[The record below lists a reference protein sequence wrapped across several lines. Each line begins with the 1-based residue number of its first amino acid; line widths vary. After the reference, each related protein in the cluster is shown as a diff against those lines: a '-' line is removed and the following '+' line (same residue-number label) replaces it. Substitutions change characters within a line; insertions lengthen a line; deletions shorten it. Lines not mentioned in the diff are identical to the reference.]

1 MILNKSKRIL
11 VLAPHTDDA
20 EFGCG
25 ATIAKFSEE
34 KHEIFCIAFSTAE
47 ESVPPEL
54 PKDINRIGML
64 KSMAS
69 LGIQSSNI
77 HILNYPVRHF
87 PEHRQEI
94 LEEMVK
100 FNKEINPEI
109 VFLPSTY
116 DTHQDHQVVSN
127 EGFRAFKRSSI
138 LGYELPWNN
147 ITFTTNCFI
156 QINENHLEK
165 KQNSLEFY
173 ISQLNRS
180 YINKNFIESWAITRG
195 GQIGF
200 PYAEAFEMIRMVI
213 T

>member
-1 MILNKSKRIL
+1 MILNKNNRIL

-25 ATIAKFSEE
+25 ATMAKLSEE
-34 KHEIFCIAFSTAE
+34 KHEFFCIAFSAAE
-47 ESVPPEL
+47 ESVPTDL
-54 PKDINRIGML
+54 PKDINKIAML
-64 KSMAS
+64 QSMDY
-69 LGIQSSNI
+69 LGIKSSNI
-77 HILNYPVRHF
+77 QILNYPVRNF

-94 LEEMVK
+94 LEDLVR
-100 FNKEINPEI
+100 FNKEINPDI

-116 DTHQDHQVVSN
+116 DTHQDHQVVSH
-127 EGFRAFKRSSI
+127 EGFRAFKKSSI

-147 ITFTTNCFI
+147 ISFTTNCFI
-156 QINENHLEK
+156 QIDESHLEK

-173 ISQLNRS
+173 ISQLGRS

-200 PYAEAFEMIRMVI
+200 PFAEAFEIIRLVVG
-213 T
+213 

>member
-1 MILNKSKRIL
+1 MILNKNKRIL

-25 ATIAKFSEE
+25 ATMAKFSEE
-34 KHEIFCIAFSTAE
+34 KYEIFCIAFSAAE
-47 ESVPPEL
+47 ESIPPDL
-54 PKDINRIGML
+54 PKDINRISML
-64 KSMAS
+64 KSMDS
-69 LGIQSSNI
+69 LCIQSSNI

-87 PEHRQEI
+87 PEQRQEI
-94 LEEMVK
+94 LEELVK

-109 VFLPSTY
+109 VFLPSTF
-116 DTHQDHQVVSN
+116 DTHQDHQVVSH

-156 QINENHLEK
+156 QISENHLEK

-180 YINKNFIESWAITRG
+180 YVNKSFIESWAITRG

-200 PYAEAFEMIRMVI
+200 QYAEAFEIIRMVI
-213 T
+213 S

>member
-1 MILNKSKRIL
+1 MILNKNKRIL
-11 VLAPHTDDA
+11 VIAPHTDDA

-25 ATIAKFSEE
+25 ATMAKFADE
-34 KHEIFCIAFSTAE
+34 KYEIFCIAFSAAE
-47 ESVPPEL
+47 ESIPPDL
-54 PKDINRIGML
+54 PKDINRISML
-64 KSMAS
+64 KSMDS
-69 LGIQSSNI
+69 LGIQSSKV
-77 HILNYPVRHF
+77 HILNYPVRNF
-87 PEHRQEI
+87 PERRQEI
-94 LEEMVK
+94 LEDLVR
-100 FNKEINPEI
+100 FNKEINPDI
-109 VFLPSTY
+109 VFLPSTF
-116 DTHQDHQVVSN
+116 DTHQDHQVVSH

-156 QINENHLEK
+156 QIDESHLEK

-173 ISQLNRS
+173 ISQLGRS

-200 PYAEAFEMIRMVI
+200 PFAEAFEIIRIVI